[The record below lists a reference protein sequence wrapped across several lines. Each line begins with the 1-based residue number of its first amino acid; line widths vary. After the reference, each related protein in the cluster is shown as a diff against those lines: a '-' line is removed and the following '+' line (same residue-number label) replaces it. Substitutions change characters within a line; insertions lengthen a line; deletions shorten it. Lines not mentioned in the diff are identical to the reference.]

1 MDTRNR
7 MNAADWE
14 KLFSEQR
21 ESGLIVSHFCQGR
34 GISAGSFRSAMKRKK
49 ILLSKAETPLNSS
62 CGYSSLPKISGH
74 PGTTLSSPFVALTV
88 GRQTEIIPDIVHTAI
103 RVQLRSGH
111 QLHVDAGFDAD
122 HPRRLIHALEA
133 QS

>member
-1 MDTRNR
+1 
-7 MNAADWE
+7 MNSADWE

-21 ESGLIVSHFCQGR
+21 ESGLIVSHFCQAR

-49 ILLSKAETPLNSS
+49 ILFSKAETPLNSS
-62 CGYSSLPKISGH
+62 CGPTSLPNAPKSSRLH
-74 PGTTLSSPFVALTV
+74 HTDLSSPFVALTV

-122 HPRRLIHALEA
+122 HLRRLIHALEA